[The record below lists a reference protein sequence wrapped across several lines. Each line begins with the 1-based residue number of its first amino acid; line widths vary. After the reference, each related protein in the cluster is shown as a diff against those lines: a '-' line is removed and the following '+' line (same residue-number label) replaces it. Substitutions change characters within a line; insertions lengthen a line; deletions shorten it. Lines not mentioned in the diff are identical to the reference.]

1 MNATYSL
8 FSVRVFSARIL
19 SVLSVRAFFVSIVLL
34 CISCNP
40 PGTYYQS
47 NQNFNQE
54 FETGDLEG
62 ALTTLRAKSSDASGR
77 REFLFDVN
85 NGLVLSML
93 GRYDESNEFFEKA
106 YLFGED
112 YRTNYLNEATSYLT
126 NPNFTTYHGEDHEH
140 LMLLYYKALNYV
152 KQNNFEDALVECR
165 RLNIRLQ
172 QLSDR
177 YNSDT
182 KYREDAF
189 VHLMMGIIYE
199 SSKDFNNAF
208 IAYRNAYNIYTG
220 SYQHLF
226 RLGPPPQLKIDM
238 LRTAWLSGL
247 MAEFRQY
254 KEEFGMP
261 DYKYE
266 INQDPELVFF
276 WHNGLS
282 PVKVEWGIN
291 FVVSRRGDWV
301 YFSNE
306 SMQMVFPFH
315 IGNYNP
321 HDQNAI
327 TSIDVF
333 RVAFPKYLERPVYY
347 HKAELNVN
355 GEMIELQKAEDVN
368 AIAFKC
374 LQERM
379 NHELSQALIRLA
391 LKKATEMEVKKADR
405 ALGSVVGMINALT
418 EHADTRNWQTLP
430 HEIFYSRVP
439 LKTGTNKVTLHVST
453 PGIPGESKYDFEYNA
468 KDGQTLFHTFTSLES
483 RYPTY

>member
-1 MNATYSL
+1 MKRFFSL
-8 FSVRVFSARIL
+8 LAI
-19 SVLSVRAFFVSIVLL
+19 LL
-34 CISCNP
+34 CVACNSR
-40 PGTYYQS
+40 TYYQS
-47 NQNFNQE
+47 NLSFNQE

-62 ALTTLRAKSSDASGR
+62 ALNTLRSKSSEASGK
-77 REFLFDVN
+77 REFLYDVN

-93 GRYDESNEFFEKA
+93 GRYEESNEWLEKA

-112 YRTNYLNEATSYLT
+112 YRTNYLYEAASYLT
-126 NPNFTTYHGEDHEH
+126 NPNFTPYRGEDHEH

-165 RLNIRLQ
+165 RLTIRLQ

-177 YNSDT
+177 YSSEN

-189 VHLMMGIIYE
+189 IHLMMGVIYE
-199 SSKDFNNAF
+199 AGKDHNNAF
-208 IAYRNAYNIYTG
+208 IAYRNAYDLYTG
-220 SYQHLF
+220 QFNDLF
-226 RLGPPPQLKIDM
+226 HVGPPPQLKLDI

-247 MAEFRQY
+247 IDEFNKY
-254 KEEFGMP
+254 KEEFEMP

-266 INQDPELVFF
+266 VNSDPELVFF

-291 FVVSRRGDWV
+291 FIVDRRNDWI
-301 YFSNE
+301 YFRNDNL
-306 SMQMVFPFH
+306 QMVFPFN
-315 IGNYNP
+315 IGGYSDRDKKNLS
-321 HDQNAI
+321 
-327 TSIDVF
+327 SIEVF
-333 RVAFPKYLERPVYY
+333 RVAFPKYLDRPVFYQ
-347 HKAELNVN
+347 KAELAI
-355 GEMIELQKAEDVN
+355 EDQTIELQKAEDVS

-379 NHELSQALIRLA
+379 NLELSKALIRLA
-391 LKKATEMEVKKADR
+391 LKKATEMEVKKADQTM
-405 ALGSVVGMINALT
+405 GSVLGIFNALT

-439 LKTGTNKVTLHVST
+439 LKVGKNKVTLHVGNAGT
-453 PGIPGESKYDFEYNA
+453 PESASYDFEYTA
-468 KDGQTLFHTFTSLES
+468 REGQTLFHTFTSLES

>member
-1 MNATYSL
+1 
-8 FSVRVFSARIL
+8 VVWSAGDQETHTQLKR
-19 SVLSVRAFFVSIVLL
+19 FVSFLIVI
-34 CISCNP
+34 CCTSCG
-40 PGTYYQS
+40 GTYYQS
-47 NQNFNQE
+47 NQSFNQE
-54 FETGDLEG
+54 FETGDLQG
-62 ALTTLRAKSSDASGR
+62 ALKTLQSKSSEASGKK
-77 REFLFDVN
+77 EFLYDVN

-93 GRYDESNEFFEKA
+93 GRYDESNEYFEKA

-112 YRTNYLNEATSYLT
+112 YRTNYLHEAATYLA
-126 NPNFTTYHGEDHEH
+126 NPNFSAYRGEDHEH

-152 KQNNFEDALVECR
+152 KENNFEDALVECR
-165 RLNIRLQ
+165 RLTIRLQ

-177 YNSDT
+177 YNSNQ

-189 VHLMMGIIYE
+189 VHLMMGLIYE
-199 SSKDFNNAF
+199 AGKDYNNAF
-208 IAYRNAYNIYTG
+208 IAYRNAYNVYTG
-220 SYQHLF
+220 SFSDLF
-226 RLGPPPQLKIDM
+226 QLGPPPQLKQDL

-247 MAEFRQY
+247 IDEFNQY

-266 INQDPELVFF
+266 ANNNPELVFF

-291 FVVSRRGDWV
+291 FIVDTRSDWV

-306 SMQMVFPFH
+306 NLQMAFPFH
-315 IGNYNP
+315 IGNYS
-321 HDQNAI
+321 DRDKNALA
-327 TSIDVF
+327 SINVF

-347 HKAELNVN
+347 QAGELLID
-355 GEMIELQKAEDVN
+355 GQTIGLQKAEDVN

-379 NHELSQALIRLA
+379 NLELSKALVRVA
-391 LKKATEMEVKKADR
+391 LKKAAEMEIRKSDR
-405 ALGSVVGMINALT
+405 TLGSVVGMLNALT

-430 HEIFYSRVP
+430 HEIFYCRVP
-439 LKTGTNKVTLHVST
+439 LKTGNNKVTLQLGT
-453 PGIPGESKYDFEYNA
+453 PGTPEHATFDFEYNA
-468 KDGQTLFHTFTSLES
+468 REGQTLFHTFTSLES

>member
-1 MNATYSL
+1 MK
-8 FSVRVFSARIL
+8 RVVSFIIIL
-19 SVLSVRAFFVSIVLL
+19 CCAACSGS
-34 CISCNP
+34 
-40 PGTYYQS
+40 YYQS
-47 NQNFNQE
+47 NQSFNQE

-62 ALTTLRAKSSDASGR
+62 ALNALRSKASEANGR
-77 REFLFDVN
+77 KEFLYDVN

-93 GRYDESNEFFEKA
+93 GRYDESNEYLEKA

-112 YRTNYLNEATSYLT
+112 YRTNYLYEATSYLT
-126 NPNFTTYHGEDHEH
+126 NPNFSPYRGEDHEH

-165 RLNIRLQ
+165 RLTIRLQ

-177 YNSDT
+177 YSSDN

-189 VHLMMGIIYE
+189 VHLMMGVIYE
-199 SSKDFNNAF
+199 AGKDYNNAF
-208 IAYRNAYNIYTG
+208 IAYRNAYNVYEG
-220 SYQHLF
+220 SFKHLF
-226 RLGPPPQLKIDM
+226 NLDSPPQLKLDL

-247 MAEFRQY
+247 IDEFNQY

-266 INQDPELVFF
+266 VNNNPELVFF

-282 PVKVEWGIN
+282 PIKAEWGIN
-291 FVVSRRGDWV
+291 FIVDRRNDWI
-301 YFSNE
+301 YFRNDQ
-306 SMQMVFPFH
+306 MQMAFPFN
-315 IGNYNP
+315 IRDYSDRDKRNL
-321 HDQNAI
+321 

-347 HKAELNVN
+347 HKADLTID
-355 GEMIELQKAEDVN
+355 GQTIELQRAEDVN

-379 NHELSQALIRLA
+379 NLELSKALIRLA
-391 LKKATEMEVKKADR
+391 IKKAAEMEVKKADH
-405 ALGSVVGMINALT
+405 ALGSVVGIFNALT

-430 HEIFYSRVP
+430 HEIFYCRVP
-439 LKTGTNKVTLHVST
+439 LKAGKNKVTLNVGT
-453 PGIPGESKYDFEYNA
+453 PGSPEHGTYDFEYTA
-468 KDGQTLFHTFTSLES
+468 REGQTLFHTFTSLES

>member
-1 MNATYSL
+1 MKRIVSL
-8 FSVRVFSARIL
+8 VVIL
-19 SVLSVRAFFVSIVLL
+19 C
-34 CISCNP
+34 CIACTGGS
-40 PGTYYQS
+40 YYQA
-47 NQNFNQE
+47 NQSFNQE

-62 ALTTLRAKSSDASGR
+62 ALNSLRAKSSEASGR
-77 REFLFDVN
+77 KEFLYDVN

-93 GRYDESNEFFEKA
+93 GRYDESNEYFEKA

-112 YRTNYLNEATSYLT
+112 YRTNYLYEATSYLT
-126 NPNFTTYHGEDHEH
+126 NPMFATYRGEDHEH

-152 KQNNFEDALVECR
+152 KQNNFDDALVECR

-177 YNSDT
+177 YGSDS

-189 VHLMMGIIYE
+189 VHLMMGVIYE
-199 SSKDFNNAF
+199 AGKDFNNAF

-220 SYQHLF
+220 SFQSMF
-226 RLGPPPQLKIDM
+226 NLGPPPQLKLDL

-247 MAEFRQY
+247 IDEFNTY

-266 INQDPELVFF
+266 LSTEPELVFF

-282 PVKVEWGIN
+282 PIKAEWGIN
-291 FVVSRRGDWV
+291 FVVNRRDDWL
-301 YFSNE
+301 YFNNE
-306 SMQMVFPFH
+306 SMQMVFPFN
-315 IGNYNP
+315 IGGYND
-321 HDQNAI
+321 HDKRSLSNI
-327 TSIDVF
+327 EVF
-333 RVAFPKYLERPVYY
+333 RVAFPKYLERPVFYY
-347 HKAELNVN
+347 KAELAI
-355 GEMIELQKAEDVN
+355 GDERIELQKAEDVN

-379 NHELSQALIRLA
+379 NLELSKALIRLA
-391 LKKATEMEVKKADR
+391 LKKATEMEVKKTDR
-405 ALGSVVGMINALT
+405 ALGSVVGLLNAMT

-430 HEIFYSRVP
+430 HEIFYCRVP
-439 LKTGTNKVTLHVST
+439 LKKGSNKVTLHVST
-453 PGIPGESKYDFEYNA
+453 QGAPDTSYDFEYEA
-468 KDGQTLFHTFTSLES
+468 REGQTLFHTFTSLES

>member
-1 MNATYSL
+1 MVWSAGDQETYTQL
-8 FSVRVFSARIL
+8 KR
-19 SVLSVRAFFVSIVLL
+19 FVSFVAIL
-34 CISCNP
+34 CCVACT
-40 PGTYYQS
+40 GTYYQS
-47 NQNFNQE
+47 NQSFNQE

-62 ALTTLRAKSSDASGR
+62 ALNTLRAKSSEASGKK
-77 REFLFDVN
+77 EFLYDVN

-93 GRYDESNEFFEKA
+93 GRYDESNEFLEKA

-112 YRTNYLNEATSYLT
+112 YRTNYLYEAASYLT
-126 NPNFTTYHGEDHEH
+126 NPNFTPYRGEDHEH

-177 YNSDT
+177 YSSDK

-189 VHLMMGIIYE
+189 VHLMMGVIFE
-199 SSKDFNNAF
+199 AGKDYNNAF
-208 IAYRNAYNIYTG
+208 IAYRNAYDVYN
-220 SYQHLF
+220 SSFQDLF
-226 RLGPPPQLKIDM
+226 GLGPPPQLKLDL

-247 MAEFRQY
+247 IDEFNQYKAEFN
-254 KEEFGMP
+254 MP

-266 INQDPELVFF
+266 VNNNPELVFF

-282 PVKVEWGIN
+282 PIKAEWGIN
-291 FVVSRRGDWV
+291 FFVSRRDNWL
-301 YFSNE
+301 YFQND
-306 SMQMVFPFH
+306 QMRMAFPFD
-315 IGNYNP
+315 IRGYSDRDKNNLGSL
-321 HDQNAI
+321 DI
-327 TSIDVF
+327 F

-347 HKAELNVN
+347 EQGSLSID
-355 GEMIELQKAEDVN
+355 GQTIQLEKAEDVN

-379 NHELSQALIRLA
+379 NLELSKALIRLA

-405 ALGSVVGMINALT
+405 TLGSVVGMINALT

-430 HEIFYSRVP
+430 HEIFYCRVP
-439 LKTGTNKVTLHVST
+439 LKPGTNKVTLNVGM
-453 PGIPGESKYDFEYNA
+453 PGTAEHGTYDFEYNA
-468 KDGQTLFHTFTSLES
+468 REGQTLFHTFTSLES